1 MTLAFF
7 YLEQRNLDGEF
18 HQNANRISSVFVGLL
33 HQTGTTGT
41 LLIPIVSDSP

>member
-18 HQNANRISSVFVGLL
+18 HQNANRISSVYYIK
-33 HQTGTTGT
+33 QA
-41 LLIPIVSDSP
+41 PQAPY